1 MRRRTAHGSAR
12 PKGKHQEPPQGVGVR
27 QAASRKAED
36 APHLRGPGKA
46 VRELLL
52 QGQPHQGPDRGVPAG
67 TPRDATRQR
76 GLPDQPGD
84 VARPGAPIGAPSP
97 LHHERQA
104 REHPVHAGSAG
115 RRSRGGRVEHEVAAV
130 RRTHRIRQRPARARL
145 ARIQR
150 ARAQGESA
158 GQTGARRHRHQRR
171 RTTDRRVLLAIIY
184 SRKDIMA
191 VLEFQRA
198 SIEVRERRDNYAK
211 FAIEPLER
219 GFGITLGN
227 SLRRI
232 LLSSLPGAAVT
243 YVKIDG
249 VLHEFSTIPGVVEDT
264 TNIIL
269 NLKGLPLKLNS
280 DEPKVLRI
288 EAVGEREVTASDIVP
303 DADVELLDPNYHIA
317 TLSDKKARL
326 FMEIGVEKWRGYVT
340 ADKQRNV
347 EHVIGL
353 IPVDSIFT
361 PIRKVSYQI
370 EDTRVGQVTDY
381 DRLLIE
387 IETNGSLTPDEA
399 LSTAAGILQEQLGL
413 FVTFSGRAE
422 VEAPVE
428 EAKPFAGWDIPV
440 DELDLSVRSYNC
452 LKRAGITKIS
462 ELLQKT
468 EEEIMNMRNLGKKSV
483 DEIKEKLVERNLS
496 LKAQ

>member
-1 MRRRTAHGSAR
+1 
-12 PKGKHQEPPQGVGVR
+12 
-27 QAASRKAED
+27 
-36 APHLRGPGKA
+36 
-46 VRELLL
+46 
-52 QGQPHQGPDRGVPAG
+52 
-67 TPRDATRQR
+67 
-76 GLPDQPGD
+76 
-84 VARPGAPIGAPSP
+84 
-97 LHHERQA
+97 
-104 REHPVHAGSAG
+104 
-115 RRSRGGRVEHEVAAV
+115 
-130 RRTHRIRQRPARARL
+130 
-145 ARIQR
+145 
-150 ARAQGESA
+150 
-158 GQTGARRHRHQRR
+158 
-171 RTTDRRVLLAIIY
+171 
-184 SRKDIMA
+184 MA

-198 SIEVRERRDNYAK
+198 TIEVRERRDNYAQ

-269 NLKGLPLKLNS
+269 NLKGLPLKLSS

-288 EAVGEREVTASDIVP
+288 EASGEREVTASDIVP
-303 DADVELLDPNYHIA
+303 DADIELLEPDYHIA

-361 PIRKVSYQI
+361 PIRKVAYQI
-370 EDTRVGQVTDY
+370 EDTRVGQVTDF

>member
-1 MRRRTAHGSAR
+1 
-12 PKGKHQEPPQGVGVR
+12 
-27 QAASRKAED
+27 
-36 APHLRGPGKA
+36 
-46 VRELLL
+46 
-52 QGQPHQGPDRGVPAG
+52 
-67 TPRDATRQR
+67 
-76 GLPDQPGD
+76 
-84 VARPGAPIGAPSP
+84 
-97 LHHERQA
+97 
-104 REHPVHAGSAG
+104 
-115 RRSRGGRVEHEVAAV
+115 
-130 RRTHRIRQRPARARL
+130 
-145 ARIQR
+145 
-150 ARAQGESA
+150 
-158 GQTGARRHRHQRR
+158 
-171 RTTDRRVLLAIIY
+171 
-184 SRKDIMA
+184 MA

-198 SIEVRERRDNYAK
+198 TIEVRERRDNYAQ

-288 EAVGEREVTASDIVP
+288 EATGEREVTASDIVP
-303 DADVELLDPNYHIA
+303 DADVELLEPDYHIA

-361 PIRKVSYQI
+361 PIRKVAYQI

>member
-1 MRRRTAHGSAR
+1 MS
-12 PKGKHQEPPQGVGVR
+12 
-27 QAASRKAED
+27 
-36 APHLRGPGKA
+36 
-46 VRELLL
+46 
-52 QGQPHQGPDRGVPAG
+52 
-67 TPRDATRQR
+67 
-76 GLPDQPGD
+76 
-84 VARPGAPIGAPSP
+84 
-97 LHHERQA
+97 
-104 REHPVHAGSAG
+104 
-115 RRSRGGRVEHEVAAV
+115 
-130 RRTHRIRQRPARARL
+130 
-145 ARIQR
+145 
-150 ARAQGESA
+150 
-158 GQTGARRHRHQRR
+158 
-171 RTTDRRVLLAIIY
+171 
-184 SRKDIMA
+184 

-198 SIEVRERRDNYAK
+198 SIEVRERRDSYAK

-227 SLRRI
+227 ALRRL

-269 NLKGLPLKLNS
+269 NLKGLPLKMNT
-280 DEPKVLRI
+280 DEPKVLRV
-288 EAVGEREVTASDIVP
+288 EASGERDVKASDIVP
-303 DADVELLDPNYHIA
+303 DADVELLDPDYHIA

-361 PIRKVSYQI
+361 PIRKVAYNI

-381 DRLLIE
+381 DRLILE
-387 IETNGSLTPDEA
+387 IETNGSITPDEA
-399 LSTAAGILQEQLGL
+399 MSTSAKVLQDQLAL
-413 FVTFSGRAE
+413 FVNFSGRAE
-422 VEAPVE
+422 IEAPAE
-428 EAKPFAGWDIPV
+428 ETKPFASWDIPV

-483 DEIKEKLVERNLS
+483 DEIKEKLSERNLS
-496 LKAQ
+496 LKVG

>member
-1 MRRRTAHGSAR
+1 MS
-12 PKGKHQEPPQGVGVR
+12 
-27 QAASRKAED
+27 
-36 APHLRGPGKA
+36 
-46 VRELLL
+46 
-52 QGQPHQGPDRGVPAG
+52 
-67 TPRDATRQR
+67 
-76 GLPDQPGD
+76 
-84 VARPGAPIGAPSP
+84 
-97 LHHERQA
+97 
-104 REHPVHAGSAG
+104 
-115 RRSRGGRVEHEVAAV
+115 
-130 RRTHRIRQRPARARL
+130 
-145 ARIQR
+145 
-150 ARAQGESA
+150 
-158 GQTGARRHRHQRR
+158 
-171 RTTDRRVLLAIIY
+171 
-184 SRKDIMA
+184 

-198 SIEVRERRDNYAK
+198 SIEVRERRDSYAK

-227 SLRRI
+227 ALRRL

-269 NLKGLPLKLNS
+269 NLKGLPLKMNT
-280 DEPKVLRI
+280 DEPKVLRV
-288 EAVGEREVTASDIVP
+288 EASGEREVKASDIVP
-303 DADVELLDPNYHIA
+303 DADVELLDPDYHIA

-361 PIRKVSYQI
+361 PIRKVAYNI

-381 DRLLIE
+381 DRLILE
-387 IETNGSLTPDEA
+387 IETNGSITPDEA
-399 LSTAAGILQEQLGL
+399 MSTSAKVLQDQLAL
-413 FVTFSGRAE
+413 FVNFSGRAE
-422 VEAPVE
+422 IEAPAE
-428 EAKPFAGWDIPV
+428 ETKPFASWDIPV

-483 DEIKEKLVERNLS
+483 DEIKEKLAERNLS
-496 LKAQ
+496 LKSG

>member
-1 MRRRTAHGSAR
+1 
-12 PKGKHQEPPQGVGVR
+12 
-27 QAASRKAED
+27 
-36 APHLRGPGKA
+36 
-46 VRELLL
+46 
-52 QGQPHQGPDRGVPAG
+52 
-67 TPRDATRQR
+67 
-76 GLPDQPGD
+76 
-84 VARPGAPIGAPSP
+84 
-97 LHHERQA
+97 
-104 REHPVHAGSAG
+104 
-115 RRSRGGRVEHEVAAV
+115 
-130 RRTHRIRQRPARARL
+130 
-145 ARIQR
+145 
-150 ARAQGESA
+150 
-158 GQTGARRHRHQRR
+158 
-171 RTTDRRVLLAIIY
+171 
-184 SRKDIMA
+184 MA

-198 SIEVRERRDNYAK
+198 TIEVRERRDNYAQ

-269 NLKGLPLKLNS
+269 NLKGLPLKLMS

-288 EAVGEREVTASDIVP
+288 EATGEREVTASDIVP
-303 DADVELLDPNYHIA
+303 DADVELLEPDYHIA

-361 PIRKVSYQI
+361 PIRKVAYQI

-413 FVTFSGRAE
+413 FVTFSGRTE

-428 EAKPFAGWDIPV
+428 DVKPFAGWDIPV